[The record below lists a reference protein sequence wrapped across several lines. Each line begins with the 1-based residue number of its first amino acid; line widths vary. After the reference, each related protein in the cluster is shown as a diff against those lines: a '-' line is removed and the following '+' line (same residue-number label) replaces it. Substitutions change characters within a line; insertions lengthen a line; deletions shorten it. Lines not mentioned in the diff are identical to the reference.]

1 VLPSGRTVDVNRTQR
16 AASRP
21 QHGELERGG
30 RGAQQRQLGPAA
42 SRSAPPVV
50 RPIAIP
56 AANAVITHVKAS
68 VRACAGTSSS
78 NRPKIVVIGPKAG
91 PAGEQGTASI
101 AATGGRRAP
110 SSAMSAS
117 DRRP

>member
-1 VLPSGRTVDVNRTQR
+1 VLPSGRTVDVSRTQR

-68 VRACAGTSSS
+68 VRAGAGTSSS

-91 PAGEQGTASI
+91 AARTGHGEHRQR
-101 AATGGRRAP
+101 TGGRRA